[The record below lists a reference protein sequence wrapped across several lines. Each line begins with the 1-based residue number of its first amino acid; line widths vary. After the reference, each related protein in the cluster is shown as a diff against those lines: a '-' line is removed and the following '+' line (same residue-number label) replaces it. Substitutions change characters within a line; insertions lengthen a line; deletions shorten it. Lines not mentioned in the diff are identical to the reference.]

1 MKILLFNFSR
11 LRNAEYLLLS
21 KDLLKITKSYDWTA
35 TDVQNHLTCLQES
48 IIDLTAQLNKK
59 GVVNKTQVIVLA
71 DNAFGDAWRAVKY
84 VTKAFLLSPSPLER
98 VNAAILNK
106 LISSHGCHL
115 HTENCEVQNATAKM
129 FLNDCANKP
138 EVKTAIRALGINNFI
153 ANMETALEALL
164 ATIAHRKNKNANE
177 LEEDETREIRNR
189 LADHLIK
196 MFKYLEVMSEITPS
210 MELDQMIKQI
220 NVSIQK
226 IETAIKK
233 RRYMSPELE
242 ETGIS

>member
-35 TDVQNHLTCLQES
+35 TGVQNLLTCLQEDNS
-48 IIDLTAQLNKK
+48 DLANQLNKQE
-59 GVVNKTQVIVLA
+59 VVSENEVVVLA

-84 VTKAFLLSPSPLER
+84 VTKACLLSPLPLER
-98 VNAAILNK
+98 ASAVILNN
-106 LISSHGCHL
+106 LIISHGSHL
-115 HTENCEVQNATAKM
+115 HTENCEVQNATAKI

-164 ATIAHRKNKNANE
+164 AAIAHRKNKNANE

-210 MELDQMIKQI
+210 MELDQMIKLI